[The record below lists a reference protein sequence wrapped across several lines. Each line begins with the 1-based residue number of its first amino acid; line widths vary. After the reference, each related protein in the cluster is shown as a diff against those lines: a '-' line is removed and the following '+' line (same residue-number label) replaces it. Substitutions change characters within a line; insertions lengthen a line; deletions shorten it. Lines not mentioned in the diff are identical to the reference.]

1 MSRLFPTKVLLATD
15 GSTEAELAATT
26 AVGLTNT
33 TGSELHVLNVEP
45 TREAR
50 GVLDEQLKK
59 IENLGGVV
67 ARSHA
72 STGSAAEEVVDL
84 AEEMGT
90 GLIVMGSRGMGRIKR
105 LAMGSVSDS
114 VVRHAHCCVL
124 VVRWMPVVFPAKIL
138 LCTDGSED
146 AALAAQTAAD
156 LVERTGSELHMAHA
170 GWALH
175 RAFVGWPVAPLPPGV
190 SQEALDRGART
201 VLEAEVKRTEGA
213 GAEVAR
219 AHLRSGR
226 ADEEIV
232 VLAEEL
238 GANLIVMGCRGR
250 GAVRRVL
257 MGSVSDSVV
266 RHAHCPVL
274 VARG

>member
-1 MSRLFPTKVLLATD
+1 M
-15 GSTEAELAATT
+15 
-26 AVGLTNT
+26 
-33 TGSELHVLNVEP
+33 EP
-45 TREAR
+45 
-50 GVLDEQLKK
+50 
-59 IENLGGVV
+59 I
-67 ARSHA
+67 
-72 STGSAAEEVVDL
+72 
-84 AEEMGT
+84 
-90 GLIVMGSRGMGRIKR
+90 
-105 LAMGSVSDS
+105 
-114 VVRHAHCCVL
+114 
-124 VVRWMPVVFPAKIL
+124 VFPAKIL

-156 LVERTGSELHMAHA
+156 MVERTGSELHVAYA

-175 RAFVGWPVAPLPPGV
+175 RAYTGWPVAPLPPGV
-190 SQEALDRGART
+190 SQEELDRGAHKL
-201 VLEAEVKRTEGA
+201 LEVEVKRIESA

-219 AHLRSGR
+219 AHMRSGR
-226 ADEEIV
+226 ADEEIC

-250 GAVRRVL
+250 SVIRRAL